1 MTPVSASNRS
11 PVFVRIAIRLLLSL
25 VVLAV
30 VIGVLG
36 VYGAE
41 SINRSGGWGWLLIGG
56 LYVAVATVVCFAC
69 VILSTISLWRREPH
83 GRTAV
88 IVLVGCLLE
97 VGVFGR
103 SLVVFTTRAFGP
115 DPNVSIARS
124 EAELSSALVRHFA
137 AANLDLRPGDRAG
150 GFQTN
155 WFLEDQNAGPQCE
168 IRAYFRHFPAGTP
181 VETMRKTAAAT
192 IPPAVLN
199 EQAGLSMSGVHAV
212 GRTGTGAGC
221 EGWSATA
228 DEVTQRITD
237 SFRSF
242 QLSPSGD
249 PAARV
254 R

>member
-1 MTPVSASNRS
+1 M
-11 PVFVRIAIRLLLSL
+11 L

-41 SINRSGGWGWLLIGG
+41 SINRSGGWGWLLIGS

-69 VILSTISLWRREPH
+69 VICSAISLWRREPRR
-83 GRTAV
+83 RTAV

-97 VGVFGR
+97 VWFFGG
-103 SLVVFTTRAFGP
+103 SLVVFMRAFGP
-115 DPNVSIARS
+115 DPNAAIARS

-155 WFLEDQNAGPQCE
+155 WFLADPDAGPQCE
-168 IRAYFRHFPAGTP
+168 IRTYFRHFPSGTP
-181 VETMRKTAAAT
+181 VEMMRKLAAST
-192 IPPAVLN
+192 IPPALLN
-199 EQAGLSMSGVHAV
+199 EQAGLAMSGVHAS
-212 GRTGTGAGC
+212 GRTATGSGC
-221 EGWSATA
+221 EGWSARA

-249 PAARV
+249 PAARI